1 MTSTQKAWIALVS
14 GAIIISTSPIVVKL
28 AHVPGTSS
36 AFYRVFIGC
45 ISLLPWLLIRRPVIP
60 QGKALWG
67 VIAAGAF
74 FAIDLVFWNE
84 SLMNA
89 PAATASLLANSAPL
103 WVGLGASYLFREQL
117 TRRYWIGLSVA
128 LAGMVIVAQNAF
140 AVTPQ
145 DIPGMLLAMGASV
158 CYAGYILS
166 TRHAR
171 GGVDTATFMIW
182 SLAIASIIILPIAL
196 LLGKPLWGFSQ
207 VSWGY
212 IIFLGIFTQT
222 LGWLAINYALGH
234 LPAPIT
240 SVVLLGQVV
249 LAALLAV
256 PLLGEP
262 IRTSQLIGGV
272 FILGGIYIVNRR
284 TAS

>member
-1 MTSTQKAWIALVS
+1 MSTHQKAWLALVS

-28 AHVPGTSS
+28 TDIPGTSS

-60 QGKALWG
+60 QGKAMWG

-84 SLMNA
+84 SLMQA

-182 SLAIASIIILPIAL
+182 SLAIASLIILPIAL
-196 LLGKPLWGFSQ
+196 VLGKPLWGFSQ
-207 VSWGY
+207 LSWGY
-212 IIFLGIFTQT
+212 LIFLGIFTQT

-234 LPAPIT
+234 LPAPVT

-256 PLLGEP
+256 PILGEP
-262 IRTSQLIGGV
+262 ISTSQIIGGL

-284 TAS
+284 TA

>member
-1 MTSTQKAWIALVS
+1 MSTHQKAWLALVS

-28 AHVPGTSS
+28 TDIPGTSS

-60 QGKALWG
+60 QGKAMWG

-84 SLMNA
+84 SLMQA

-182 SLAIASIIILPIAL
+182 SP
-196 LLGKPLWGFSQ
+196 
-207 VSWGY
+207 
-212 IIFLGIFTQT
+212 
-222 LGWLAINYALGH
+222 
-234 LPAPIT
+234 
-240 SVVLLGQVV
+240 
-249 LAALLAV
+249 
-256 PLLGEP
+256 
-262 IRTSQLIGGV
+262 
-272 FILGGIYIVNRR
+272 
-284 TAS
+284 

>member
-1 MTSTQKAWIALVS
+1 MSTHQKAWLALVS

-28 AHVPGTSS
+28 TDIPGTSS

-60 QGKALWG
+60 QGKAMWG

-84 SLMNA
+84 SLMQA

-182 SLAIASIIILPIAL
+182 SLAIASLIILPIAL
-196 LLGKPLWGFSQ
+196 VLGKPLWGFSHL
-207 VSWGY
+207 SWGY
-212 IIFLGIFTQT
+212 LIFLGIFTQT

-234 LPAPIT
+234 LPAPVT

-256 PLLGEP
+256 PILGEP
-262 IRTSQLIGGV
+262 ISTSQIIGGL

-284 TAS
+284 TSS

>member
-1 MTSTQKAWIALVS
+1 MSTHQKAWLALVS

-28 AHVPGTSS
+28 TDIPGTSS

-60 QGKALWG
+60 QGKAMWG

-84 SLMNA
+84 SLMQA

-182 SLAIASIIILPIAL
+182 SLAIASLIILPIAL
-196 LLGKPLWGFSQ
+196 VLGKPLWGFSHL
-207 VSWGY
+207 SWGY
-212 IIFLGIFTQT
+212 LIFLGIFTQT

-234 LPAPIT
+234 LPAPVT

-256 PLLGEP
+256 PILGEP
-262 IRTSQLIGGV
+262 ISTSQIIGGL

>member
-1 MTSTQKAWIALVS
+1 MTSIQKAWLALVS

-28 AHVPGTSS
+28 TDIPGTSS

-45 ISLLPWLLIRRPVIP
+45 ISLLPWLLIRRPVVP
-60 QGKALWG
+60 RGPAMWG

-84 SLMNA
+84 SLMQA

-128 LAGMVIVAQNAF
+128 LVGMLIVAQNAF

-145 DIPGMLLAMGASV
+145 DVPGMLLAMGASV

-196 LLGKPLWGFSQ
+196 FLGKPLWGFSQ
-207 VSWGY
+207 LSWGY
-212 IIFLGIFTQT
+212 LIFLGIFTQT

-234 LPAPIT
+234 LPAPVT

-256 PLLGEP
+256 PILGEP
-262 IRTSQLIGGV
+262 IRTSQIIGGL

>member
-1 MTSTQKAWIALVS
+1 MSTHQKAWLALVS

-28 AHVPGTSS
+28 TDIPGTSS

-60 QGKALWG
+60 QGKAMWG

-84 SLMNA
+84 SLMQA

-182 SLAIASIIILPIAL
+182 SLAIASLIILPIAL
-196 LLGKPLWGFSQ
+196 VLGKPLWGFSQ
-207 VSWGY
+207 LSWGY
-212 IIFLGIFTQT
+212 LIFLGIFTQT

-234 LPAPIT
+234 LPAPVT

-249 LAALLAV
+249 LAAILAV
-256 PLLGEP
+256 PILGEP
-262 IRTSQLIGGV
+262 IRTSQMIGGL

-284 TAS
+284 TSS

>member
-1 MTSTQKAWIALVS
+1 MSTHQKAWLALVS

-28 AHVPGTSS
+28 TDIPGTSS

-60 QGKALWG
+60 QGKAMWS

-84 SLMNA
+84 SLMQA

-182 SLAIASIIILPIAL
+182 SLAIASLIILPIAL
-196 LLGKPLWGFSQ
+196 VLGKPLWGFSQ
-207 VSWGY
+207 LSWGY
-212 IIFLGIFTQT
+212 LIFLGIFTQT

-234 LPAPIT
+234 LPAPVT

-256 PLLGEP
+256 PILGEP
-262 IRTSQLIGGV
+262 ISTSQIIGGL

>member
-1 MTSTQKAWIALVS
+1 MSTHQKAWLALVS

-28 AHVPGTSS
+28 TDIPGTSS

-60 QGKALWG
+60 QGKAMWG

-84 SLMNA
+84 SLMQA

-182 SLAIASIIILPIAL
+182 SLAIASLIILPIAL
-196 LLGKPLWGFSQ
+196 VLGKPLWGFSQ
-207 VSWGY
+207 LSWGY
-212 IIFLGIFTQT
+212 LIFLGIFTQT

-234 LPAPIT
+234 LPAPVT

-256 PLLGEP
+256 PILGEP
-262 IRTSQLIGGV
+262 ISTSQIIGGL

-284 TAS
+284 TSS

>member
-1 MTSTQKAWIALVS
+1 MSTHQKAWLALVS

-28 AHVPGTSS
+28 TDIPGTSS

-60 QGKALWG
+60 QDKAMWG

-84 SLMNA
+84 SLMQA

-182 SLAIASIIILPIAL
+182 SLAIASLIILPIAL
-196 LLGKPLWGFSQ
+196 VLGKPLWGFSQ
-207 VSWGY
+207 LSWGY
-212 IIFLGIFTQT
+212 LIFLGIFTQT

-234 LPAPIT
+234 LPAPVT

-256 PLLGEP
+256 PILGEP
-262 IRTSQLIGGV
+262 ISTSQIIGGL

-284 TAS
+284 TSS

>member
-1 MTSTQKAWIALVS
+1 MTTTQKAWLALVS

-45 ISLLPWLLIRRPVIP
+45 ISILPWLLIRRPVIP
-60 QGKALWG
+60 QGKAMWG

-84 SLMNA
+84 SLMQA

-145 DIPGMLLAMGASV
+145 DIPGMLLAIGASV

-182 SLAIASIIILPIAL
+182 SLAIASLIILPIAL
-196 LLGKPLWGFSQ
+196 VLGKPLWGFSGEA
-207 VSWGY
+207 WAY

-249 LAALLAV
+249 LAAILAV
-256 PLLGEP
+256 PILGEP
-262 IRTSQLIGGV
+262 IRTSQMIGGL

-284 TAS
+284 TSA

>member
-1 MTSTQKAWIALVS
+1 MTSIQKAWLALVS

-28 AHVPGTSS
+28 TDIPGTSS

-45 ISLLPWLLIRRPVIP
+45 ISLLPWLLIRRPVVP
-60 QGKALWG
+60 RGPAMWG

-84 SLMNA
+84 SLMQA

-158 CYAGYILS
+158 C
-166 TRHAR
+166 
-171 GGVDTATFMIW
+171 
-182 SLAIASIIILPIAL
+182 
-196 LLGKPLWGFSQ
+196 
-207 VSWGY
+207 
-212 IIFLGIFTQT
+212 
-222 LGWLAINYALGH
+222 
-234 LPAPIT
+234 LPAI
-240 SVVLLGQVV
+240 
-249 LAALLAV
+249 
-256 PLLGEP
+256 
-262 IRTSQLIGGV
+262 
-272 FILGGIYIVNRR
+272 F
-284 TAS
+284 

>member
-28 AHVPGTSS
+28 TDIPGTSS

-45 ISLLPWLLIRRPVIP
+45 ISLLPWLLIRRPVVP
-60 QGKALWG
+60 RGTAMWG

-84 SLMNA
+84 SLMQA

-117 TRRYWIGLSVA
+117 TRRYWIGLAVA
-128 LAGMVIVAQNAF
+128 LIGMVVVAQNAF

-145 DIPGMLLAMGASV
+145 DIPGMLLAMGASI

-196 LLGKPLWGFSQ
+196 FLGKPLWGFSQ
-207 VSWGY
+207 LSWGY
-212 IIFLGIFTQT
+212 LIFLGIFTQT

-256 PLLGEP
+256 PILGEP
-262 IRTSQLIGGV
+262 IRTSQIIGGL

>member
-196 LLGKPLWGFSQ
+196 FLGKPLWGFSQ
-207 VSWGY
+207 ISWGY

-249 LAALLAV
+249 LAAILAV

>member
-1 MTSTQKAWIALVS
+1 MSTHQKAWLALVS

-28 AHVPGTSS
+28 TDIPGTSS

-60 QGKALWG
+60 QGKAMWG

-84 SLMNA
+84 SLMQA

-182 SLAIASIIILPIAL
+182 SLAIASLIILPIAL
-196 LLGKPLWGFSQ
+196 VLGKPLWGFSQ
-207 VSWGY
+207 LSWGY
-212 IIFLGIFTQT
+212 LIFLGIFTQT

-234 LPAPIT
+234 LPAPVT

-256 PLLGEP
+256 PILGEP
-262 IRTSQLIGGV
+262 IRTSQMIGGL

-284 TAS
+284 TSS

>member
-1 MTSTQKAWIALVS
+1 M
-14 GAIIISTSPIVVKL
+14 
-28 AHVPGTSS
+28 
-36 AFYRVFIGC
+36 
-45 ISLLPWLLIRRPVIP
+45 
-60 QGKALWG
+60 WG

-84 SLMNA
+84 SLMQA

-182 SLAIASIIILPIAL
+182 SLAIASLIILPIAL
-196 LLGKPLWGFSQ
+196 VLGKPLWGFSQ
-207 VSWGY
+207 LSWGY
-212 IIFLGIFTQT
+212 LIFLGIFTQT

-234 LPAPIT
+234 LPAPVT

-256 PLLGEP
+256 PILGEP
-262 IRTSQLIGGV
+262 ISTSQIIGGL

>member
-1 MTSTQKAWIALVS
+1 MSTHQKAWLALVS

-28 AHVPGTSS
+28 TDIPGTSS

-60 QGKALWG
+60 QGKAMWG

-84 SLMNA
+84 SLMQA

-182 SLAIASIIILPIAL
+182 SLAIASLIILPIAL
-196 LLGKPLWGFSQ
+196 VLGKPLWGFSQ
-207 VSWGY
+207 LSWGY
-212 IIFLGIFTQT
+212 LIFLGIFTQT

-234 LPAPIT
+234 LPAPVT

-256 PLLGEP
+256 PILGEP
-262 IRTSQLIGGV
+262 ISTSQIIGGL

>member
-28 AHVPGTSS
+28 TDIPGTSS

-45 ISLLPWLLIRRPVIP
+45 ISLLPWLLIRRPVVP
-60 QGKALWG
+60 RGTAMWG

-84 SLMNA
+84 SLMQA

-117 TRRYWIGLSVA
+117 TRRYWIGLAVA
-128 LAGMVIVAQNAF
+128 LIGMIIVAQNAF

-145 DIPGMLLAMGASV
+145 DIPGMFLAMGASI

-196 LLGKPLWGFSQ
+196 FLGKPLWGFSQ
-207 VSWGY
+207 LSWGY
-212 IIFLGIFTQT
+212 LIFLGIFTQT

-256 PLLGEP
+256 PILGEP
-262 IRTSQLIGGV
+262 IRTSQIIGGI